1 MLFHSFLYIFFF
13 LPVATIIYF
22 VLRKRNYIVISRW
35 WLVVCSIVFYGWSR
49 AWFVG
54 ILVLSITANYFFALF
69 IIRFSLTD
77 KKKIILFLA
86 ILFNIVVLGIFK
98 YTDFF
103 IDNLNF
109 LAGRHVG
116 SLNIIL
122 PLGISFYTFIQIAF
136 LVDTYRGEIKENNFL
151 NYIMTISFFPHLLS
165 GPIIRYKNE
174 ALQFQGKESGKV
186 NYKNIAGGLFV
197 FSIGL
202 FKKVLIADNL
212 SLVADAGFNVSNH
225 LPFIN
230 AWITSISYTL
240 QLYFDFSGYTDMAVG
255 SALIFNINLPIN
267 FNSPYKAVNIQDFW
281 RRWHIS
287 LSTFLRDYIYIP
299 LGGSRAGTIS
309 TYFNLMA
316 TFLVAGLWH
325 GAGWT
330 FLFWG
335 FLHGSALIIHRLWKK
350 TGIAMPPVLA
360 VFITFIFLNCSW
372 IFFRAR
378 SLTRALYL
386 LEDMFFFWKID
397 FSKGLMNGFIRIFN
411 EWHSNNSVVTP
422 LLIFLLAVIC
432 FFGKNSN
439 EQLEGFK
446 PEGRYLFATGLL
458 FLVSFFFFAQFNK
471 FIYTYF

>member
-1 MLFHSFLYIFFF
+1 MD
-13 LPVATIIYF
+13 
-22 VLRKRNYIVISRW
+22 
-35 WLVVCSIVFYGWSR
+35 
-49 AWFVG
+49 
-54 ILVLSITANYFFALF
+54 
-69 IIRFSLTD
+69 LT
-77 KKKIILFLA
+77 
-86 ILFNIVVLGIFK
+86 
-98 YTDFF
+98 
-103 IDNLNF
+103 
-109 LAGRHVG
+109 
-116 SLNIIL
+116 
-122 PLGISFYTFIQIAF
+122 
-136 LVDTYRGEIKENNFL
+136 
-151 NYIMTISFFPHLLS
+151 
-165 GPIIRYKNE
+165 
-174 ALQFQGKESGKV
+174 
-186 NYKNIAGGLFV
+186 
-197 FSIGL
+197 
-202 FKKVLIADNL
+202 
-212 SLVADAGFNVSNH
+212 
-225 LPFIN
+225 
-230 AWITSISYTL
+230 
-240 QLYFDFSGYTDMAVG
+240 
-255 SALIFNINLPIN
+255 
-267 FNSPYKAVNIQDFW
+267 DFW